1 MRYLSSVRSPILL
14 LAASLATL
22 AGCSRQ
28 PDVPPEVAELLAQYE
43 RMGIPIDRDAIQGL
57 DADTLRAAMVDEA
70 PATGPVRGRSPD
82 TIDPTAL
89 VNADEVAA
97 VLRRLGAAGDST
109 ARADFEVTLHPV
121 ERRMPGYGT
130 RRCLVSWAARV
141 DGAIGAQGNFELAV
155 LDLPTFAMLA
165 QVHERRLPDLGD
177 EAIDAL
183 GTPYVRVGDLAV
195 TIADSTGSEALSRG
209 VLAAAARRLR

>member
-1 MRYLSSVRSPILL
+1 MRYPFSVRSPILL
-14 LAASLATL
+14 AVSLATL

-28 PDVPPEVAELLAQYE
+28 PDVPPEVAELLAHYD
-43 RMGIPIDRDAIQGL
+43 RMGIPIDRHAIGRLDVDA
-57 DADTLRAAMVDEA
+57 LRAAMDDEA
-70 PATGPVRGRSPD
+70 PATEPVRARSPD
-82 TIDPTAL
+82 TVDATAL
-89 VNADEVAA
+89 VTAEEIAA
-97 VLRRLGAAGDST
+97 VLRRLDAAGDST
-109 ARADFEVTLHPV
+109 ARADFEVTLRPA

-130 RRCLVSWAARV
+130 RRCQVSWAARV
-141 DGAIGAQGNFELAV
+141 DGAVGAQGNFELAV

-165 QVHERRLPDLGD
+165 QVYERRLPDLGD

-195 TIADSTGSEALSRG
+195 TIADSTGSDALSRG